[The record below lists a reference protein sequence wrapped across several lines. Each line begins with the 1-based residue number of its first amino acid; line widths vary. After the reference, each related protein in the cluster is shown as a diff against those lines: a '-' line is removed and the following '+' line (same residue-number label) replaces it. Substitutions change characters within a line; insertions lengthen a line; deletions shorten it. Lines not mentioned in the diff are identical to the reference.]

1 MDSQEELKI
10 FNGRLTILVAFGH
23 GGELDKSQVVNLI
36 GSDIIAERW
45 NKPIEME
52 RSEGVSVIV
61 AGSEKITCSANIFTD
76 VFIAGVSI
84 LRTEIEI
91 RDMISFNDI
100 LVALHSNTIIVEGLD
115 FQAFSNK
122 KINEIREKL
131 NPGKKISYYLNT
143 KRYTLLKIK
152 DFTPKLNHKDIKEQ
166 YGVLLTRF
174 LSGETSIR
182 PLHSKE
188 ITEKLSNDL
197 SYYDEDLFLAS
208 PEGVFILGC
217 DDYINELR
225 ELIELTISL
234 LLLFQIYDR
243 KIDSE
248 ITNAFE
254 AIKKMHL
261 SKIYFLTQAPR
272 KLEKSLLKVSEIGL
286 VILDDIEDLMNPQ
299 KITQDWY
306 YQSAYLRMLNT
317 LKVWDFEKVVQHK
330 IDALQELYTTARQLS
345 SEQLTM
351 LLEVAIVL
359 LILWEVI
366 FPLIEAYH

>member
-1 MDSQEELKI
+1 MDSTGELIISSGK
-10 FNGRLTILVAFGH
+10 LTILMAFSP
-23 GGELDKSQVVNLI
+23 GGELDKNQLNKLI
-36 GSDIIAERW
+36 GSDVIAERW

-52 RSEGVSVIV
+52 QSEGVAVIV
-61 AGSEKITCSANIFTD
+61 SGSEKITCNVNIYTD
-76 VFIAGVSI
+76 VFTAGVTI

-91 RDMISFNDI
+91 RDRILLNDI

-115 FQAFSNK
+115 FQSFAAK
-122 KINEIREKL
+122 KIGEIRDKL
-131 NPGKKISYYLNT
+131 NPGKKEPGYPII

-152 DFTPKLNHKDIKEQ
+152 DFTPKLDQKGLKEQ
-166 YGVLLTRF
+166 YGELITRF

-182 PLHSKE
+182 PLHNKE
-188 ITEKLSNDL
+188 ITDKLSNDL

-217 DDYINELR
+217 DDYFKELR
-225 ELIELTISL
+225 ELLELTISL

-248 ITNAFE
+248 ITKAFD

-261 SKIYFLTQAPR
+261 SKVYFLTQAPR
-272 KLEKSLLKVSEIGL
+272 NLEKSLLKVSEIGL
-286 VILDDIEDLMNPQ
+286 VILDDIEDLMNPH
-299 KITQDWY
+299 KVSADWY
-306 YQSAYLRMLNT
+306 YQSSYQRMLNIH
-317 LKVWDFEKVVQHK
+317 KVWDFEKVVQRK
-330 IDALQELYTTARQLS
+330 IDALQELYATARQLS

-351 LLEVAIVL
+351 LLEAAIVL

-366 FPLIEAYH
+366 LPLVKG